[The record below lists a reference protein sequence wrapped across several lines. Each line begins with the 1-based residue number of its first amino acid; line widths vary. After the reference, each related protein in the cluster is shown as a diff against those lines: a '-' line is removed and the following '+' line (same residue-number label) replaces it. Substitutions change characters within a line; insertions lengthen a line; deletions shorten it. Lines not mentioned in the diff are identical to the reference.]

1 MTSSSAPHRTHVD
14 LGAPSRMI
22 DRLREGAAV
31 IYLEGSYDPRSSA
44 PTAEWTADNL
54 KLGGGITT
62 SRVNSSHTV
71 TVSTIVLL
79 DPLMYANV
87 MRLKPSLEFC
97 LEDRPGSY
105 KLCHPDTEEGQG
117 GQWMP
122 LVRVPQHAS
131 PSPSF
136 YGWPPYQGIWRVVLN
151 VTAIDPRGVE
161 YLNGDRFDLRA
172 SNLRLID
179 V

>member
-1 MTSSSAPHRTHVD
+1 MTSSSTPHRTHVNP
-14 LGAPSRMI
+14 GTPSRMI

-31 IYLEGSYDPRSSA
+31 IYLEGIYDPRSSA

-54 KLGGGITT
+54 KLSGITT
-62 SRVNSSHTV
+62 SRVNSSHRV
-71 TVSTIVLL
+71 TVSTIVLV

-87 MRLKPSLEFC
+87 MRLEPSLQFC
-97 LEDRPGSY
+97 QEDRPGSY
-105 KLCHPDTEEGQG
+105 KLCHPETEEG

-122 LVRVPQHAS
+122 LVPVPQYGK

-136 YGWPPYQGIWRVVLN
+136 AGWPMLQGIWRVVLN